1 MLLFYFYMFIRLNT
15 KKCIFALLQVIP
27 MTLPSGNYTQE
38 ELNWFRSIFDQY
50 YESIR
55 HFAYYKT
62 GDVDLSDDIV
72 QETFL
77 KLWDMRGRVNN
88 KTVKSLL
95 YTIAGNIIKNH
106 HKHLKVVYSF
116 QVEVKGEGMSNP
128 GSADES
134 IRMEQLSRQ
143 LHEVLAS
150 LPDGQREVF
159 LMNRIDGLTYEE
171 IAERL
176 KLSVKAVEKRMS
188 EALAVIRKRFDYKI

>member
-1 MLLFYFYMFIRLNT
+1 MASWLNV
-15 KKCIFALLQVIP
+15 KKCIFALLHDIQ
-27 MTLPSGNYTQE
+27 MTLPSGNYTKE
-38 ELNWFRSIFDQY
+38 ELSWFRSIFDQY

-77 KLWDMRGRVNN
+77 KLWDMRGKVNN
-88 KTVKSLL
+88 DTVKSLL

-106 HKHLKVVYSF
+106 YKHLKVVYSF
-116 QVEVKGEGMSNP
+116 QVAVKGDLTSNLS
-128 GSADES
+128 SADES
-134 IRMEQLSRQ
+134 IRMDQLNKQ
-143 LHEVLAS
+143 LQEVLAS

-171 IAERL
+171 IAARL
-176 KLSVKAVEKRMS
+176 GLSVKAIEKRMS
-188 EALAVIRKRFDYKI
+188 EALAAIRQKFGYKIWKGTAI

>member
-1 MLLFYFYMFIRLNT
+1 MNV
-15 KKCIFALLQVIP
+15 KKCIFALLHDIQ
-27 MTLPSGNYTQE
+27 MTLPSGNYTKE
-38 ELNWFRSIFDQY
+38 ELSWFRSIFDQY

-77 KLWDMRGRVNN
+77 KLWDMRSKVNN
-88 KTVKSLL
+88 DTVKSLL

-106 HKHLKVVYSF
+106 YKHLKVVYSF
-116 QVEVKGEGMSNP
+116 QVAVKGEMTSNP
-128 GSADES
+128 SSADES
-134 IRMEQLSRQ
+134 IRMDQLNKKLQ
-143 LHEVLAS
+143 EVLAS

-171 IAERL
+171 IAARL
-176 KLSVKAVEKRMS
+176 GLSVKAIEKRMS
-188 EALAVIRKRFDYKI
+188 EALAVIRQKFGYKI